1 MRIKL
6 CLALSGV
13 LFCSAVLSEEAKPTS
28 LQQQFSYGVGFQ
40 IAQDLKQK
48 GMDVDPEV
56 LTQAIKDVFSD
67 APLKVSVDE
76 MRAAFEAYR
85 EKQMEEHKAMA
96 EKNEKT
102 GKEFLAKNKK
112 EKGITELPSGLQYK
126 VIKQGEGKKPVA
138 SDTVTVNYRGTL
150 INGEEFDSSY
160 KRGVPATFPVNG
172 VIKGWQEALPL
183 MKEGAKWQIYVPSN
197 LAYGPQGAGGDIG
210 PNETLIFD
218 IELINIKE
226 SAAN

>member
-48 GMDVDPEV
+48 GMYVDPEV